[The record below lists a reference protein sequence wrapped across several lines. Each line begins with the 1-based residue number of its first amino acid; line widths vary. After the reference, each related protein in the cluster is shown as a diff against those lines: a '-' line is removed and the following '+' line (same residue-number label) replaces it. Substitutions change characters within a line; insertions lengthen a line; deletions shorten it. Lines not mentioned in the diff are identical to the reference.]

1 MSNRKNKYINKDDYT
16 SIMNNMSNSD
26 VNKDDTPVSTKTMK
40 KVLITIYVCSIL
52 FCFYAIRNFILL
64 FMARNNEKTP
74 KIKAVIYILL
84 TGVILILL
92 RNIVYIS
99 HKISKFIEN
108 NLLFKI

>member
-1 MSNRKNKYINKDDYT
+1 MSNRKNKYINKDD
-16 SIMNNMSNSD
+16 
-26 VNKDDTPVSTKTMK
+26 TPVSTKTMRT
-40 KVLITIYVCSIL
+40 VLIILYLCSIL
-52 FCFYAIRNFILL
+52 YFFMLFVNLKKL

-74 KIKAVIYILL
+74 KIKAVIHILL